1 MEIPRGFKG
10 VWIPKEIW
18 LSPDLNIKEKI
29 LLVEID
35 SLDRENGCYAKNKH
49 FSDFIGISEHR
60 ISRMI
65 SKLKANGHI
74 VIDQKNIKG
83 NTIRTMRSAYA
94 KMSMRS
100 VAPMQKSTE
109 GVCENEQA
117 SISNTLSNTT
127 IAPEIGAQAFSLKDE
142 IEKMYNNERR
152 DLNIIALYLEEK
164 KPNIQSKDQLQ
175 VTIKRHLRDAGNLKP
190 FTNDQILGAIPKAKK
205 ITEGWTISTLV
216 KVLTK

>member
-1 MEIPRGFKG
+1 MEKQRYFKG
-10 VWIPKEIW
+10 VWIPKDIW
-18 LSPDLNIKEKI
+18 VSKTLSLKEKV

-35 SLDRENGCYAKNKH
+35 SLDNENGCYAKNEHFATFLELSEKH
-49 FSDFIGISEHR
+49 

-65 SKLKANGHI
+65 SELKKRGELFAE
-74 VIDQKNIKG
+74 QRNIKG
-83 NTIRTMRSAYA
+83 KTIRTLKSAYA
-94 KMSMRS
+94 KMRS
-100 VAPMQKSTE
+100 DHTQKCGQEVRINAEHTT
-109 GVCENEQA
+109 
-117 SISNTLSNTT
+117 SNTLSNTIKT
-127 IAPEIGAQAFSLKDE
+127 APDTGAQVFSLKDE